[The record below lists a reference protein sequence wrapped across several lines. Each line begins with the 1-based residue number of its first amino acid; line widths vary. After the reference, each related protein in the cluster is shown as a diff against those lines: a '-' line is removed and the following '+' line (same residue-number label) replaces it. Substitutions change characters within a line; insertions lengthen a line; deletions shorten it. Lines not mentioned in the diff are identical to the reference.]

1 MNVRETIEKSVRARR
16 RGEPFTPEEFK
27 KVGSAATVRRE
38 LERLAQNGKIKMVAE
53 NVFVKPRTH
62 ELLGELAPALPK
74 VVRALTTKRGH
85 LCQMTGA
92 EAANRLGLS
101 SQVPMQPVYLT
112 NGPSRL
118 IHFGNLE
125 LELRHM
131 PSRELPAAGSPAGDV
146 IQALKY
152 LGPEVVERTHIE
164 RLSKT
169 LAPETKDNLRKL
181 AAQLPP
187 WMRMIVEQF

>member
-27 KVGSAATVRRE
+27 KVGSLATIRRE
-38 LERLAQNGKIKMVAE
+38 LERLAQSGKIRLVVE
-53 NVFVKPRTH
+53 NVFVKPRKH
-62 ELLGELAPALPK
+62 QLLGELAPALPK
-74 VVRALTTKRGH
+74 VVRALTTKQGH
-85 LCQMTGA
+85 VCQITGA

-101 SQVPMQPVYLT
+101 SQVPMKPIYLT

-118 IHFGNLE
+118 LHFGNLE

-131 PSRELPAAGSPAGDV
+131 PSSELPAAGRPAGDV

-152 LGPEVVERTHIE
+152 LGPEALEQAHVE
-164 RLSKT
+164 RLSST
-169 LAPETKDNLRKL
+169 LAPETKARLRKM

-187 WMRMIVEQF
+187 WMRTVVEQF